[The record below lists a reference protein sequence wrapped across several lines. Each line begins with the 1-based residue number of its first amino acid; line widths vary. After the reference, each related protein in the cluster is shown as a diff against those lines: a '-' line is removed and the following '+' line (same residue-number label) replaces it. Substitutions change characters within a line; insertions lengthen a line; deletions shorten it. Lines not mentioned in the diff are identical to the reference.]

1 MKRRGSW
8 QAAFWA
14 ASEAGEATAE
24 VEGALEVSSG
34 LENGRVLMVTSEG
47 AFGAAMAIGAARSR
61 SPISRR
67 EIIAGSVM
75 LDMSLRMDFWCR
87 IVDEIDSDVWSQSVK
102 YEEAFKII

>member
-24 VEGALEVSSG
+24 VDGALEVSSG
-34 LENGRVLMVTSEG
+34 LEKGRVLMVTSEG

-61 SPISRR
+61 RPMSRR
-67 EIIAGSVM
+67 ETIAGRVM
-75 LDMSLRMDFWCR
+75 LDMSLRMDVWSR
-87 IVDEIDSDVWSQSVK
+87 TVDEIDSDVWCHSVRCK
-102 YEEAFKII
+102 EAFKTI